1 MDQDKFYYVGKILKR
16 HGNHGHLVALLEVD
30 DARDYQKI
38 ESVYVDVAHER
49 IPFFIESVELADEK
63 KLILKLQDV
72 STGEHADVFAGKE
85 IFLPIS
91 LLPKLDGNC
100 FYFHEVTGFMVVDE
114 AFGEIGT
121 IEAVL
126 ELPQQALLQIRH
138 YKKEV
143 LIPAV
148 DELILKVDRDARTM
162 HIRAPK
168 GLIELYTV

>member
-49 IPFFIESVELADEK
+49 IPFFIES
-63 KLILKLQDV
+63 DV

-138 YKKEV
+138 YKKEI

-148 DELILKVDRDARTM
+148 DEVILKVDRDARTM